1 MNNIIIKKISKSIK
15 ALIFLFPIT
24 LAFYLFFS
32 EFGQFGNL
40 LFLIKKLS
48 FEISFG
54 LCLISIGYLMRYLR
68 WKLIINSFGFYPL
81 VKTECKLWMASY
93 SFTATPGKIG
103 ELIRCFF
110 LRKTFNIPLK
120 YSFCSIIIERLFD
133 LIAVIIFAVC
143 FFLSNINI

>member
-48 FEISFG
+48 FEIYFG
-54 LCLISIGYLMRYLR
+54 LGLVSISYVMRYLR
-68 WKLIINSFGFYPL
+68 WRLIINSFGFYPL

-110 LRKTFNIPLK
+110 FKENI
-120 YSFCSIIIERLFD
+120 
-133 LIAVIIFAVC
+133 
-143 FFLSNINI
+143 